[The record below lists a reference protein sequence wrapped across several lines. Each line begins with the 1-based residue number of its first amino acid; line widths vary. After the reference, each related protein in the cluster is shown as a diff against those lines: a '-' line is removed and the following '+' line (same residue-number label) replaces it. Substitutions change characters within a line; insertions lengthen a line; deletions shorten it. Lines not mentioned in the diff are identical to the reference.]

1 MQSMPTVGG
10 IRRRRASVSRSLTL
24 PALIVRRSVVVLAI
38 ALTCACGSATPAGA
52 SALEPAK
59 LERIEGT
66 DLQRVRLS
74 QRASERL
81 GIATAAVRE
90 AQVARRGAPAGAAT
104 ARIVIPYS
112 AVVYDLRGGTWAY
125 VNPEPL
131 VFVRHLIRV
140 EYIQDDL
147 AILLEGPAL
156 GTPVVTVGVAELFGI
171 ELGVGK

>member
-1 MQSMPTVGG
+1 VGG
-10 IRRRRASVSRSLTL
+10 IRCPRASVSRSLTL
-24 PALIVRRSVVVLAI
+24 QALIVRRSFVVLAI
-38 ALTCACGSATPAGA
+38 VLTCAACGPATPAGA
-52 SALEPAK
+52 SAIEPAK

-81 GIATAAVRE
+81 GIATAPVRE
-90 AQVARRGAPAGAAT
+90 AQVARRGAPAGVAT
-104 ARIVIPYS
+104 TRIVIPYS
-112 AVVYDLRGGTWAY
+112 AVVYDVRGGTWAY

-140 EYIQDDL
+140 DYIQDDL

-156 GTPVVTVGVAELFGI
+156 GTAVVTVGVAELFGI

>member
-1 MQSMPTVGG
+1 MQSRPMVGG
-10 IRRRRASVSRSLTL
+10 IRCRRASVFPSLTL
-24 PALIVRRSVVVLAI
+24 QAPFIRRSFVVLAI
-38 ALTCACGSATPAGA
+38 ALACAACGPATPAGA
-52 SALEPAK
+52 TPIEPAK
-59 LERIEGT
+59 LERMEGS

-81 GIATAAVRE
+81 GIATAPVRE

-131 VFVRHLIRV
+131 VFVRHLIRA

-156 GTPVVTVGVAELFGI
+156 GDRKSCV
-171 ELGVGK
+171 